1 VVETVSSGL
10 RKVFGSRNERLLAQM
25 WPVVEH
31 INGLE
36 EGVRRLSDEE
46 LRARTDQFRKRF
58 ANGESSDDILP
69 EAFAVAREAADR
81 RVGMFNV
88 FNPKNGFEPEQF
100 KDPRH
105 RTLLEDGRQKIS
117 DGTPAHEILLPAS
130 FYDEIRELYP
140 EYRPP
145 FRMRPF
151 DVQLIG
157 GMVLHQGK
165 IAEMATGEGK
175 TLVATLATYLTAL
188 EGLSVHVVTVNDYLA
203 RRDMVWMGPMYEM
216 LGLTVGC
223 IQAHMDHEERQK
235 AYGCNITYGTN
246 NEFGFDYLRDNMKPA
261 RELQVQGELGFAIVD
276 EVDSILVDEARTPLI
291 ISGPAE
297 DQAQRYFDADRVAR
311 MLKEGR
317 DYEMKLKEKLVLL
330 TEEGME
336 RAEKLAGVGS
346 FYTSRNMDW
355 PHLINQALQA
365 HNFQK
370 RDVDY
375 IVKEGEVVIVDD
387 FTGRLMP
394 GRRWS
399 DGLHQAIEA
408 KEKLRIKEENQTLAT
423 ITLQNYFKLY
433 KRLSGMTG
441 TAATEAE
448 EFMKIYEL
456 DVVVIP
462 TNKPLARTNHPDVI
476 YRTER
481 EKFDAIVNEICSVHR
496 TGRPILVG
504 TISIENSERL
514 SDALGKRGVDH
525 EVLNAKQ
532 HEREAQIVAK
542 AGQLGNVTIA
552 TNMAGRGTDI
562 VLGRFGLTD
571 LFEFWKP
578 FGLVS
583 PEIDPEWPDERIE
596 EALWS
601 CWIEKELPPQ
611 ERDGIDSLEKLK
623 EKMREYWYYTRQEP
637 MTFGRSVA
645 DLGGLHIVGTERH
658 EARRIDNQLRGRAG
672 RQGDPG
678 SSRFYLSLQ
687 DDLMKRFASDWVSSI
702 LERLGMTEGQ
712 EIEHGMVT
720 KSIERA
726 QKRVEQ
732 YNFDIRK
739 HLLEYDEVMNEQ
751 RKRIYKQRQQLL
763 EGEDQRETVVGM
775 VLDTVDDALEVYVG
789 DELPPDGRDHKG
801 LCEWLRTRLGVSV
814 DTSEIFPM
822 KSGQMREYV
831 GEKVEKAY
839 EKREKEL
846 GEDQMRTIERFLLLQ
861 TIDSKW
867 KDHLYGMDYLKSGI
881 GLRGYAQQDPKVA
894 YKKEGYKMFYDM
906 FAGIGTEVTEMIF
919 RVSLEPEEETRSV
932 FQVSGEGREEVT
944 HVFDD
949 AYDPSPPEV
958 VEPIRREEPKV
969 GRNEPCPCGSGK
981 KYKKCCGRT

>member
-1 VVETVSSGL
+1 
-10 RKVFGSRNERLLAQM
+10 
-25 WPVVEH
+25 
-31 INGLE
+31 
-36 EGVRRLSDEE
+36 
-46 LRARTDQFRKRF
+46 
-58 ANGESSDDILP
+58 
-69 EAFAVAREAADR
+69 
-81 RVGMFNV
+81 
-88 FNPKNGFEPEQF
+88 
-100 KDPRH
+100 
-105 RTLLEDGRQKIS
+105 
-117 DGTPAHEILLPAS
+117 
-130 FYDEIRELYP
+130 
-140 EYRPP
+140 
-145 FRMRPF
+145 
-151 DVQLIG
+151 
-157 GMVLHQGK
+157 
-165 IAEMATGEGK
+165 
-175 TLVATLATYLTAL
+175 
-188 EGLSVHVVTVNDYLA
+188 
-203 RRDMVWMGPMYEM
+203 
-216 LGLTVGC
+216 
-223 IQAHMDHEERQK
+223 
-235 AYGCNITYGTN
+235 
-246 NEFGFDYLRDNMKPA
+246 
-261 RELQVQGELGFAIVD
+261 VD
-276 EVDSILVDEARTPLI
+276 EVDSILIDEARTPLI

-317 DYEMKLKEKLVLL
+317 DYETKLKEKLVLL
-330 TEEGME
+330 TEDGME

-346 FYTSRNMDW
+346 FYTSKNMDW

-365 HNFQK
+365 HTFQK

-375 IVKEGEVVIVDD
+375 IVKEGEVIIVDD

-433 KRLSGMTG
+433 DRLSGMTG

-448 EFMKIYEL
+448 EFWKIYEL
-456 DVVVIP
+456 DVVVMP
-462 TNKPLARTNHPDVI
+462 TNKPLARTNHPDVV

-481 EKFDAIVNEICSVHR
+481 EKFNAIVNEICSVHR
-496 TGRPILVG
+496 TGRPTLVG
-504 TISIENSERL
+504 TISIENSEKL
-514 SDALGKRGVDH
+514 SDALRKRGVDH

-562 VLGRFGLTD
+562 VLGRFQPQE
-571 LFEFWKP
+571 LFDFWKQ
-578 FGLVS
+578 FGLV
-583 PEIDPEWPDERIE
+583 PDRVDPGLPDEKLGEI
-596 EALWS
+596 LWRH
-601 CWIEKELPPQ
+601 WIEKELPPR
-611 ERDGIDSLEKLK
+611 EREGIDSLEKLK
-623 EKMREYWYYTRQEP
+623 EKLEEYWYYTRQEP
-637 MTFGRSVA
+637 MRFGRSVA
-645 DLGGLHIVGTERH
+645 ELGGLHIVGTERH
-658 EARRIDNQLRGRAG
+658 EARRIDNQLRGRSG

-751 RKRIYKQRQQLL
+751 RQIIYDQRQQLL
-763 EGEDQRETVVGM
+763 EGEDQRDTVIGM
-775 VLDTVDDALEVYVG
+775 VRDTADAALDVYMSDD
-789 DELPPDGRDHKG
+789 LPQDARDPNG

-814 DTSEIFPM
+814 ETFEISDM
-822 KSGQMREYV
+822 KLERVREYI
-831 GEKVEKAY
+831 GERVDKAY

-846 GEDQMRTIERFLLLQ
+846 GEENMRRLERFLLLE

-894 YKKEGYKMFYDM
+894 YKKEGYEM
-906 FAGIGTEVTEMIF
+906 FANMLSGIGTEVTEMIF
-919 RVSLEPEEETRSV
+919 RVRLEPEEPTRSIWN
-932 FQVSGEGREEVT
+932 VSGEGREEVT

-949 AYDPSPPEV
+949 ANEPVPEV
-958 VEPIRREEPKV
+958 REPIRREEPKV
-969 GRNEPCPCGSGK
+969 GRNAPCPCGSGK
-981 KYKKCCGRT
+981 KYKKCCGRK